1 MSWTFVVDFCHGFL
15 SWIFVVDFCRGCLSW
30 IFVVDFCRGFLS
42 WICVVDFCRDF
53 LSWIFCRGFLSWI
66 FGVDVCR
73 GLFEPTN
80 YFIFLI
86 FLDGFFSKSPS
97 EVEPLPRL
105 SKEPLTDCAIR
116 TCFFIAEMSDSLCAP
131 VQRAASPRNQSG
143 GTRLKNSKA
152 SLGQNSGHSI
162 QRG

>member
-1 MSWTFVVDFCHGFL
+1 MFFADCLQVSRLAWRQGGSGDAEKLIRSSLKLIFSAPRSMSHALGPIFHAAGLIFHGLGRF
-15 SWIFVVDFCRGCLSW
+15 SVSQER
-30 IFVVDFCRGFLS
+30 
-42 WICVVDFCRDF
+42 
-53 LSWIFCRGFLSWI
+53 
-66 FGVDVCR
+66 
-73 GLFEPTN
+73 
-80 YFIFLI
+80 FLI
-86 FLDGFFSKSPS
+86 FLDGFFSNFPS

-143 GTRLKNSKA
+143 GTRLKKSKA